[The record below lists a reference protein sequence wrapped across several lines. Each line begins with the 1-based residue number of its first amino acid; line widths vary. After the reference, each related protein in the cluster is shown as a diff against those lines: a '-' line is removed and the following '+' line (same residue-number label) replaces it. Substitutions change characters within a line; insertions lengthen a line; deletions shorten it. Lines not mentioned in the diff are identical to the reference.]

1 MKWTNKGHEYDEMYK
16 NIEKKEQILF
26 IWSRRLWTSVS
37 GDVQG

>member
-16 NIEKKEQILF
+16 NIERKNRYYLF
-26 IWSRRLWTSVS
+26 GARRLWTSVS